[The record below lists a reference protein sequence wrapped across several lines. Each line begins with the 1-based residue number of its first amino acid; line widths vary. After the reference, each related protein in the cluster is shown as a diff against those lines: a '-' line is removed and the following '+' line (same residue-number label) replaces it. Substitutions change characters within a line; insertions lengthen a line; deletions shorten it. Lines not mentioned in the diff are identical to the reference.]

1 MRKIFNLYKLHKVHK
16 TVKYFSAAYFTPKK
30 KIKECLSIHCN
41 VIFICKVKRASG
53 GQGYTGKYIVLVL
66 VSALKP
72 KGVWCMIRVD
82 YCVKFSDLANVQV

>member
-1 MRKIFNLYKLHKVHK
+1 MRKIFNLYKLQKVHK

-41 VIFICKVKRASG
+41 VIYICKVKRASG

-72 KGVWCMIRVD
+72 IGVWCMIRVH
-82 YCVKFSDLANVQV
+82 YLVLCKVQ